1 MTGLLQ
7 AVFGRDLPTTTATL
21 ARLQAKAYPRAQAR
35 LIADPALVE
44 LTSTTI
50 PAAYEQLPRITPQA
64 MEQISDAGLI
74 VLEAM
79 RQQELRVRGGKPP
92 LLATDEQIAATEAGN
107 ERVGAVTGRHQTSW
121 GQVWF
126 GIRVVTGL

>member
-64 MEQISDAGLI
+64 IEQISDAGLI
-74 VLEAM
+74 VLEACVS
-79 RQQELRVRGGKPP
+79 RSYGFEVASRLCWT
-92 LLATDEQIAATEAGN
+92 TDEQIAATEAGN